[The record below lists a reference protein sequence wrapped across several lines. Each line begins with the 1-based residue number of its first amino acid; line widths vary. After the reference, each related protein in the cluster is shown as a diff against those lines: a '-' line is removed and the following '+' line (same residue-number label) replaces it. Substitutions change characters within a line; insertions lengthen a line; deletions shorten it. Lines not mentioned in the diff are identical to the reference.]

1 MFVRTLTARYL
12 LPKTKQKGLQLVQV
26 LSGLSL
32 AGITVGTASLVVVLS
47 VYNGLESLVSTLFSA
62 FDPTL
67 KITATNGKPFEVS
80 RAIDKLTTL
89 DISDLS
95 IMPTLE
101 EQVLLRHR
109 GREYVATI
117 KGVPESF
124 FKRTELDSH
133 LVEGQLITE
142 TSEGEPV
149 AVIGAGVAIALS
161 LSMGDMLTPLQ
172 IYAPRRGKVNLANPT
187 EAFAQRMI
195 AAGGIFDVQSEV
207 NSKYVLVPLEFAR
220 ELLDR
225 QNQASSLEITLWKSV
240 TSSDIKRAQKLIA
253 TSLGAQ
259 YQVKDRYEQQEAIY
273 RIFKSEKW
281 WTYFVLSC
289 LLALAAL
296 NLIGSMTM
304 VIVEKKADI
313 GVFRAL
319 GANAVRIKR
328 VFFMQGL
335 VIAFAGAFAGL
346 WLGVALCWAQTE
358 FNLVQLSGGANYL
371 IQSYP
376 VKVLLT
382 DLVAIM
388 GAVSVV
394 GIVCA
399 WVPTRVVGMQ
409 YATPKSIGVSF

>member
-12 LPKTKQKGLQLVQV
+12 LPRAHQKGRQLVQV

-67 KITATNGKPFEVS
+67 KITATNGRPFEVK
-80 RAIDKLTTL
+80 RAMDKLKTL
-89 DISDLS
+89 SISDIS

-109 GREYVATI
+109 GREYVATV
-117 KGVPESF
+117 KGVPAGF
-124 FKRTELDSH
+124 LKLTALDSH
-133 LVEGQLITE
+133 LVEGKLVTE
-142 TSEGEPV
+142 TTEGEPV

-172 IYAPRRGKVNLANPT
+172 VYAPRRGKVSLANPT
-187 EAFAQRMI
+187 EAFSQRMI
-195 AAGGIFDVQSEV
+195 AAGGIFDVQADV
-207 NSKYVLVPLEFAR
+207 NAKYVLVPLSFAEELLEREGQATAFEIAFTKTTNAR
-220 ELLDR
+220 EIR
-225 QNQASSLEITLWKSV
+225 QAKE
-240 TSSDIKRAQKLIA
+240 LIS
-253 TSLGAQ
+253 TSLGAN
-259 YQVKDRYEQQEAIY
+259 YLVKDRYEQQEAIY

-313 GVFRAL
+313 AVFRAL
-319 GANAVRIKR
+319 GANAIRIRR
-328 VFFMQGL
+328 VFFAQGL
-335 VIAFAGAFAGL
+335 VIAFAGAVAGL
-346 WLGVALCWAQTE
+346 ILGVALCWAQTE

-371 IQSYP
+371 IQAYP
-376 VKVLLT
+376 VKVLLP
-382 DLVAIM
+382 DLLAIM

-394 GIVCA
+394 GLVCA
-399 WVPTRVVGMQ
+399 WVPTRVVQ
-409 YATPKSIGVSF
+409 SEYAAPKSVGI